1 MSDPK
6 EHSMPDAKAKAEA
19 VLHQMLAK
27 DAFSR
32 LLGLEV
38 EAVDAGYCRLRFRVR
53 EDMIN
58 GFGILHGG
66 VTYSAADSALAFACN
81 SHGRLSVALSTSMDY
96 LEPGQL
102 GDMLTVEAKEES
114 LRNKVSVYHIR
125 VTNQEGVLVALFKGT
140 AYRTGKE
147 LLGEG
152 E

>member
-1 MSDPK
+1 MHKSEIPAG
-6 EHSMPDAKAKAEA
+6 DAKAKAEA
-19 VLHQMLAK
+19 VLQQMLAQ

-38 EAVDAGYCRLRFRVR
+38 EAVDAGYC
-53 EDMIN
+53 N

-66 VTYSAADSALAFACN
+66 VSYAAADSALAFACN

-102 GDMLTVEAKEES
+102 GDMLTVEAQEQS
-114 LRNKVSVYHIR
+114 LKNKVSVYNIR
-125 VTNQEGVLVALFKGT
+125 VTNQKGVLVALFKGT

-147 LLGEG
+147 LLAGE